1 MTKAQQEKAER
12 LLLESYIKTNPQ
24 IKTFLDELLKKD
36 KKGNVELN
44 DIIQPVIED
53 KLKQARIIGT
63 QIGWKAAFIR
73 CEEAIKD
80 MSTVEEIQHYIHGEA
95 NKVRKT
101 LGLKGKV

>member
-12 LLLESYIKTNPQ
+12 LLLESYIKSNPQ

-36 KKGNVELN
+36 KKSNIELN

-73 CEEAIKD
+73 CEEAIRD
-80 MSTVEEIQHYIHGEA
+80 MTTVEEIQQYVHDEA
-95 NKVRKT
+95 NKIRKT
-101 LGLKGKV
+101 LGLKEKV